1 VREYLKLQGR
11 FSHLTEEDIEF
22 IQENV
27 DREWE
32 RLVGRA
38 AMNKQVVKS
47 SFRFGKHRVT
57 ESLGGVQIEKQKAI
71 FTTTASVVTNL
82 QNERAHSYNCWER

>member
-1 VREYLKLQGR
+1 MREYLQLQGR

-38 AMNKQVVKS
+38 GQ
-47 SFRFGKHRVT
+47 
-57 ESLGGVQIEKQKAI
+57 
-71 FTTTASVVTNL
+71 
-82 QNERAHSYNCWER
+82 

>member
-1 VREYLKLQGR
+1 MQLAVESKVFPLYEVENGERWAITVRPRREVPVREYLKLQGR

-32 RLVGRA
+32 RLVARA
-38 AMNKQVVKS
+38 
-47 SFRFGKHRVT
+47 
-57 ESLGGVQIEKQKAI
+57 GGTQGAE
-71 FTTTASVVTNL
+71 
-82 QNERAHSYNCWER
+82 

>member
-22 IQENV
+22 IQKNV
-27 DREWE
+27 DRGWE

-38 AMNKQVVKS
+38 GQ
-47 SFRFGKHRVT
+47 
-57 ESLGGVQIEKQKAI
+57 
-71 FTTTASVVTNL
+71 
-82 QNERAHSYNCWER
+82 

>member
-1 VREYLKLQGR
+1 MENGEKWTINVWPKWEVPVREYLQLQGR

-32 RLVGRA
+32 RLVGRTS
-38 AMNKQVVKS
+38 Q
-47 SFRFGKHRVT
+47 
-57 ESLGGVQIEKQKAI
+57 
-71 FTTTASVVTNL
+71 
-82 QNERAHSYNCWER
+82 

>member
-1 VREYLKLQGR
+1 MSEYPKPQGR

-32 RLVGRA
+32 RLVG
-38 AMNKQVVKS
+38 
-47 SFRFGKHRVT
+47 
-57 ESLGGVQIEKQKAI
+57 KAE
-71 FTTTASVVTNL
+71 AS
-82 QNERAHSYNCWER
+82 R

>member
-1 VREYLKLQGR
+1 MEPAYSIRISRLAVESKVSPSTKWRTVEKWTINVRPRREVPVREYLKLQGR

-38 AMNKQVVKS
+38 
-47 SFRFGKHRVT
+47 GH
-57 ESLGGVQIEKQKAI
+57 
-71 FTTTASVVTNL
+71 
-82 QNERAHSYNCWER
+82 

>member
-32 RLVGRA
+32 RLMVRA
-38 AMNKQVVKS
+38 KAS
-47 SFRFGKHRVT
+47 S
-57 ESLGGVQIEKQKAI
+57 
-71 FTTTASVVTNL
+71 
-82 QNERAHSYNCWER
+82 

>member
-1 VREYLKLQGR
+1 MRIIRISRLAVESKVFPLYEVENGEKWTINVQPKREVPVREYLKLQGR

-32 RLVGRA
+32 RLVARA
-38 AMNKQVVKS
+38 GQ
-47 SFRFGKHRVT
+47 
-57 ESLGGVQIEKQKAI
+57 
-71 FTTTASVVTNL
+71 
-82 QNERAHSYNCWER
+82 

>member
-1 VREYLKLQGR
+1 MTRECLKLQGR
-11 FSHLTEEDIEF
+11 FSHLTEENIEF

-38 AMNKQVVKS
+38 
-47 SFRFGKHRVT
+47 G
-57 ESLGGVQIEKQKAI
+57 
-71 FTTTASVVTNL
+71 
-82 QNERAHSYNCWER
+82 

>member
-1 VREYLKLQGR
+1 VESKVFPLYEVENGEKWNITVWLRREVPVREYLKLQGR

-38 AMNKQVVKS
+38 G
-47 SFRFGKHRVT
+47 R
-57 ESLGGVQIEKQKAI
+57 
-71 FTTTASVVTNL
+71 
-82 QNERAHSYNCWER
+82 

>member
-1 VREYLKLQGR
+1 MEPAYSIRISRLAVESKVFPLYEVENGEKWTINVRPKREVPVLEYLKLQGR
-11 FSHLTEEDIEF
+11 FGHLTEEDIKF

-38 AMNKQVVKS
+38 S
-47 SFRFGKHRVT
+47 R
-57 ESLGGVQIEKQKAI
+57 
-71 FTTTASVVTNL
+71 
-82 QNERAHSYNCWER
+82 

>member
-1 VREYLKLQGR
+1 MEPAHSIRISRLAVESKVFPLYEVENGEKYAITVWPKREAPVREYLQLQGR

-32 RLVGRA
+32 KLVA
-38 AMNKQVVKS
+38 KA
-47 SFRFGKHRVT
+47 
-57 ESLGGVQIEKQKAI
+57 VQ
-71 FTTTASVVTNL
+71 
-82 QNERAHSYNCWER
+82 

>member
-1 VREYLKLQGR
+1 MRKYLELQGR

-32 RLVGRA
+32 RLVA
-38 AMNKQVVKS
+38 KV
-47 SFRFGKHRVT
+47 
-57 ESLGGVQIEKQKAI
+57 E
-71 FTTTASVVTNL
+71 AS
-82 QNERAHSYNCWER
+82 R